1 MDVREHLPVSVA
13 DGEAGFLLFDGGPGR
28 RELAKPP
35 ASRASA
41 WRGAREALAL
51 RSEKRRPHRR
61 SSDHLRKAPR
71 SSRCGTQRGG
81 RERAV
86 LDGQAD
92 PAYAKL
98 AISTRLEQQCIGS
111 FARRDST
118 QLGDVMA
125 TESFSVAG
133 DHFG

>member
-1 MDVREHLPVSVA
+1 
-13 DGEAGFLLFDGGPGR
+13 
-28 RELAKPP
+28 
-35 ASRASA
+35 
-41 WRGAREALAL
+41 
-51 RSEKRRPHRR
+51 
-61 SSDHLRKAPR
+61 
-71 SSRCGTQRGG
+71 
-81 RERAV
+81 V

-98 AISTRLEQQCIGS
+98 AISTRPEQQCIGS
-111 FARRDST
+111 FAGRDST